1 MFRGILFVVAV
12 VLGITAACAQ
22 TTQLSAYEALR
33 SVGSAKGRA
42 MLANLV
48 EMRGLDGDPQPAQW
62 VLSFKDDAA
71 RGGIREFTVGTK
83 GITAERTPLQAGDL
97 AVPGVMAAA
106 GLNLD
111 STGVFDATNKE
122 AAKAKLGFQ
131 SLNYRLQNRNGSP
144 VWTVQLFD
152 VGGNEA
158 GMVEFSAKSGTI
170 VTPLRIATVAA
181 PVTAPGPVAAPS
193 ATPVAVS
200 DTDGRPLGQRWVEG
214 GGLFG
219 HVGRWG
225 DRTWKSTSET
235 AVKVGDSVKTFFTG
249 RPPQEGARG
258 D

>member
-1 MFRGILFVVAV
+1 MSRGILFAFLM
-12 VLGITAACAQ
+12 VLGTVSVRAQ
-22 TTQLSAYEALR
+22 ASQLSAYEALR
-33 SVGSAKGRA
+33 TVGKSKGDA
-42 MLANLV
+42 VLATLV

-71 RGGIREFTVGTK
+71 RGGIREFTVGRK
-83 GITAERTPLQAGDL
+83 GITAERTPLRAGDL
-97 AVPGVMAAA
+97 AVPGAMPAA

-111 STGVFDATNKE
+111 STGVFDAANKE
-122 AAKAKLGFQ
+122 AVKARLGFQ

-158 GMVEFSAKSGTI
+158 GMIEFSAKNGTI
-170 VTPLRIATVAA
+170 VTPLRLAA
-181 PVTAPGPVAAPS
+181 VSHSPAPS
-193 ATPVAVS
+193 GPDVPRSASTGASSAP
-200 DTDGRPLGQRWVEG
+200 DGRPLGQRWVEG

-225 DRTWKSTSET
+225 DRTWRTTSET
-235 AVKVGDSVKTFFTG
+235 AGKVGNSVKAFFAG
-249 RPPQEGARG
+249 RPPAEEAAG